1 MKLFCNRHL
10 QELVMDREAWRA
22 VIHGVAKSRTR
33 LRDWTDLSMWLSV
46 IWISSLVKSTSF
58 AHFVTGLFAFL
69 LSFRTSL
76 HMLGTSP
83 LSDICFT
90 NLFSLSMVC
99 LFIYLTI
106 SFTVQEFFNLI
117 GPSYQFFSFK
127 RYAFGVVSKKPSP
140 THSHIGFILYATS
153 FIDVCFTFVYHPFWV
168 HFCKMYKVCVWIFF
182 FFPFL

>member
-1 MKLFCNRHL
+1 MHLFWWSICSDIQFL
-10 QELVMDREAWRA
+10 
-22 VIHGVAKSRTR
+22 
-33 LRDWTDLSMWLSV
+33 
-46 IWISSLVKSTSF
+46 
-58 AHFVTGLFAFL
+58 TGLFAFL

-182 FFPFL
+182 FFLFFSIGMSSCSSIIFWKQAFL